1 MHFMFT
7 SSPPHHRGTHLATKR
22 RKQQRSW
29 RGPSSITLT
38 RLEVD
43 HSLWSPCLSSD
54 EKALP
59 FDHKS
64 WTSLSAPP
72 LPYLGL
78 WVLFYKCSA
87 SAIRSGSQQLRAKN
101 ELHHFPDRMR
111 QGQGLPAPQSSFL
124 DCLYCLGYAQ
134 GCNSHL

>member
-7 SSPPHHRGTHLATKR
+7 SSPLHHRGTHLATKR
-22 RKQQRSW
+22 REQQRSW

-43 HSLWSPCLSSD
+43 HSLWYPCLSSD

-59 FDHKS
+59 FDRKS
-64 WTSLSAPP
+64 WTSLSTPP

-78 WVLFYKCSA
+78 WVPFYTFSA
-87 SAIRSGSQQLRAKN
+87 SAITSGSQQLRAKKL
-101 ELHHFPDRMR
+101 LHFRDRTR
-111 QGQGLPAPQSSFL
+111 LGQGLPAPQSSFL
-124 DCLYCLGYAQ
+124 DCLCCLGYAQ
-134 GCNSHL
+134 GCNSPL